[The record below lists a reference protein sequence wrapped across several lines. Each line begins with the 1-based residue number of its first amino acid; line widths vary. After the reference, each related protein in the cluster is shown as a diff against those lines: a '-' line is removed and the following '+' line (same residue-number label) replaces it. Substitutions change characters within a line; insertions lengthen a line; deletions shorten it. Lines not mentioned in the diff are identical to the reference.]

1 MIGMTVRYDEVLGPL
16 RAAYDARAAWRNRQS
31 KEPWKLAERQA
42 FRERLALGAR
52 LLEIGA
58 GTGQD
63 SAYFQ
68 GEGFAVVAADLS
80 PVMVEHCRSKA
91 IEAHV
96 MDFLHLN
103 FPAGSFD
110 AVFAMNCLLHVPNHD
125 LAAVLAAVRAVL
137 RPGGLFFVGV
147 YGGNESAEGPIDDD
161 EHVPPRFF
169 SWRTD
174 EQLLGFAADAQ
185 LDVVDFH
192 PVDTGRGYR
201 FQSLTLRRP
210 DSTLRRPDSELA
222 LGMAERVVVAVERR
236 SARAILIDDDGCLVL
251 IRRTKPGR
259 APYWTT
265 AGGGVEEGDA
275 SIEAAMRREVF
286 EELGAEAAGASQV
299 FLTSSRAEAGLRIQH
314 FFVTRLVSLD
324 LAARNGPEFSDPSR
338 GAYDPERVS
347 LLGDELARL
356 DLQPPDLK
364 AFILAN
370 REALLSEVG
379 LLS

>member
-1 MIGMTVRYDEVLGPL
+1 MIGMTVRYDEVLSLL
-16 RAAYDARAAWRNRQS
+16 REAYDARAVWRDGIS

-42 FRERLALGAR
+42 FRERLPPGTR

-68 GEGFAVVAADLS
+68 DEGLSVVAADLS
-80 PVMVEHCRSKA
+80 AMMVERCRAKG

-103 FPAGSFD
+103 FTSSSFD

-125 LAAVLAAVRAVL
+125 LPAVLAAVRTVL

-147 YGGNESAEGPIDDD
+147 YGGSESAEGPIASD

-174 EQLLGFAADAQ
+174 EQLLGFTTSARF
-185 LDVVDFH
+185 DVMDFH

-210 DSTLRRPDSELA
+210 DLE
-222 LGMAERVVVAVERR
+222 
-236 SARAILIDDDGCLVL
+236 
-251 IRRTKPGR
+251 
-259 APYWTT
+259 
-265 AGGGVEEGDA
+265 
-275 SIEAAMRREVF
+275 
-286 EELGAEAAGASQV
+286 
-299 FLTSSRAEAGLRIQH
+299 
-314 FFVTRLVSLD
+314 
-324 LAARNGPEFSDPSR
+324 
-338 GAYDPERVS
+338 
-347 LLGDELARL
+347 
-356 DLQPPDLK
+356 
-364 AFILAN
+364 
-370 REALLSEVG
+370 
-379 LLS
+379 